1 MASGN
6 ELKYS
11 KAIEELEEIVEQI
24 EGESVDVDT
33 LAEKVK
39 RASFLIEFCRGK
51 LKETETEVR
60 KVLSGMK
67 GVEPAS
73 VDPTSGD
80 PTSGDSNN
88 SEASD
93 DAPAQKKGRPQPKG
107 SPEDSSLF

>member
-1 MASGN
+1 MAAAGKD
-6 ELKYS
+6 LKYS

-67 GVEPAS
+67 GVDPA
-73 VDPTSGD
+73 
-80 PTSGDSNN
+80 SGDSNPTTGDSN
-88 SEASD
+88 SID
-93 DAPAQKKGRPQPKG
+93 TPDGAPGRKKGQPQRGG
-107 SPEDSSLF
+107 SDDSSLF

>member
-1 MASGN
+1 MASGK

-24 EGESVDVDT
+24 EGENVDVDT

-39 RASFLIEFCRGK
+39 RASYLIEFCRGK

-67 GVEPAS
+67 GVEA
-73 VDPTSGD
+73 TA
-80 PTSGDSNN
+80 GDSIG
-88 SEASD
+88 EASD
-93 DAPAQKKGRPQPKG
+93 DAPAQKKARPQQKG
-107 SPEDSSLF
+107 SSEDSSLF